1 MSTTPAIATS
11 GSGLPR
17 EHRAWIALYC
27 LESHPPDRQL
37 VLQQNEVTEDDLGH
51 YRDSWLE
58 LRRRHQ
64 LRRRR

>member
-1 MSTTPAIATS
+1 MSITPATSTS

-27 LESHPPDRQL
+27 LESQSSDRQL
-37 VLQQNEVTEDDLGH
+37 ILQQNEVTEEDLTR
-51 YRDSWLE
+51 YLESWLE

-64 LRRRR
+64 LRGRR